1 MKESWETDETCY
13 CERVGKAFGK
23 VAVSV
28 AVDSPG
34 LKGHAKKF
42 RLNPKKRVSERPL
55 VKPSCNG
62 RPQHITNAST
72 KG

>member
-34 LKGHAKKF
+34 LKDHAKKF
-42 RLNPKKRVSERPL
+42 RLNPKKRV
-55 VKPSCNG
+55 
-62 RPQHITNAST
+62 
-72 KG
+72 